1 MGRKKKEEK
10 DVPIERVKVGVNIRN
25 KKGLSI
31 AEEKFIDKYLETN
44 NGTQSAIYA
53 GYSPKTAVVKGSQLL
68 TRIKVQEE
76 IKRRREKMEK
86 KSIATSEQVLE
97 FLTRAMNGEIKDQF
111 GLDAPLSERIK
122 AATELAKRTVDIDN
136 RSKGTADNVVDI
148 NINWKRDE
156 DEQN

>member
-1 MGRKKKEEK
+1 MKKQVLDENT
-10 DVPIERVKVGVNIRN
+10 PIERVKVGVNIRN

-53 GYSPKTAVVKGSQLL
+53 GYSPKTAGVKASQLL

-76 IKRRREKMEK
+76 IRRRREKMEK

-122 AATELAKRTVDIDN
+122 AAIELAKRTVDVDN
-136 RSKGTADNVVDI
+136 RANGKSDNVLQIKLD
-148 NINWKRDE
+148 WSRD
-156 DEQN
+156 DE